1 MLIQCE
7 LDAIYRVNEP
17 ISSQSVTGH
26 LRTPDFQGRG
36 FLCHKILLYFHIPTW
51 KNTKCWLCSVCFL
64 LGFQNRNG
72 KPCFDFFRKIFHIIF
87 TPDFRRDLHQ
97 LGMDGHVVVPWWEEW
112 PELGCV
118 ILIDMYLPQKIL
130 YICNVYP
137 SYKMQRYIRVCTLN
151 IVYIYI
157 HVCHVYIGYRIEDS
171 SGVFGTKNSRLLDP

>member
-1 MLIQCE
+1 MQCWFNMNWMPSTE
-7 LDAIYRVNEP
+7 SMNPPKANQSLVILGHQ
-17 ISSQSVTGH
+17 ISKEG
-26 LRTPDFQGRG
+26 DFCCE
-36 FLCHKILLYFHIPTW
+36 FLFYFHIPTW
-51 KNTKCWLCSVCFL
+51 KIRFSLFFAWIPKQKWENMLWF
-64 LGFQNRNG
+64 FQ
-72 KPCFDFFRKIFHIIF
+72 KFFHTIF
-87 TPDFRRDLHQ
+87 TPDFRADLHQ

-151 IVYIYI
+151 IIYIYI

-171 SGVFGTKNSRLLDP
+171 SDVFGTKHSRMLDP